1 MLVLPKHIT
10 RPARYLGIEPGRV
23 MKDAAAGD
31 VRFALCYPDVYEIG
45 MSYFGLF
52 LLYELLNN
60 IDGVW
65 CERCFAPWLDM
76 DEYLRRRDIPLST
89 LESHTPLRQMDAV
102 GFSLGYELNVTNVLN
117 MLSLS
122 HIPIRA
128 EEREDGPLVIGGGPL
143 MLNPTPFEGFFDLIV
158 VGEAEG
164 VLPEIV
170 SRLKALKGEPRAQ
183 IVSEI
188 AALAGVYSPSGKK
201 PVKRLYIEDLNTSP
215 HPVRQPVPIVGAVHN
230 RLNIEISRGCGNGCR
245 FCVAGYGYRPYR
257 EREPQKVAEIID
269 RAVME
274 TGFEEITLLSLS
286 AGDYSCLPSLI
297 DYVRR
302 RHRNLSVSLPSL
314 KIGSITEEEINLLGS
329 GARGGFTFALETSTA
344 GLRDRLNKD
353 IEIESA
359 SEPPSPLEEV
369 RMEKSQALFH
379 DRFPLGAGGGPFRH
393 PGVDQ
398 ALRETRDRSQPL
410 CLPLY
415 PEAPYAFS
423 VAPHGR
429 GRAAP

>member
-1 MLVLPKHIT
+1 MLVLPKNIT

-23 MKDAAAGD
+23 MKDARPGV
-31 VRFALCYPDVYEIG
+31 VRFALCYPDIYEIG
-45 MSYFGLF
+45 MSYLGFF
-52 LLYELLNN
+52 LLYELLNS

-76 DEYLRRRDIPLST
+76 DEYLRSAGYPLFT
-89 LESHTPLRQMDAV
+89 LESHTPLGQMDAV

-122 HIPIRA
+122 RIPIRA
-128 EEREDGPLVIGGGPL
+128 DEREDGPLVIGGGPL
-143 MLNPTPFEGFFDLIV
+143 MLNPTPFERFFDLIV

-170 SRLKALKGEPRAQ
+170 SRLKALKGQPRAQ

-188 AALAGVYSPSGKK
+188 ASLDGVYAPSAKK
-201 PVKRLYIEDLNTSP
+201 PVKRLYIADLNSSP
-215 HPVRQPVPIVGAVHN
+215 HPVNPPIPIVGAVHN

-257 EREPQKVAEIID
+257 ERDPLAVAEIID
-269 RAVME
+269 RAVRQ

-302 RHRNLSVSLPSL
+302 STPQPFRLPSL
-314 KIGSITEEEINLLGS
+314 AQDREHHGRGDQPARQRRQGRFHLRPRDLDRGAS
-329 GARGGFTFALETSTA
+329 GQAEQGY
-344 GLRDRLNKD
+344 RDRAALP
-353 IEIESA
+353 
-359 SEPPSPLEEV
+359 PPSPPEEARV
-369 RMEKSQALFH
+369 EKGEALFH
-379 DRFPLGAGGGPFRH
+379 DRLPLGAGGGPFS
-393 PGVDQ
+393 PSG
-398 ALRETRDRSQPL
+398 S
-410 CLPLY
+410 
-415 PEAPYAFS
+415 
-423 VAPHGR
+423 
-429 GRAAP
+429 

>member
-1 MLVLPKHIT
+1 MFVLPKNIA

-23 MKDAAAGD
+23 MKEVSACD

-52 LLYELLNN
+52 LLYEVLNN

-76 DEYLRRRDIPLST
+76 DEYLKSAGLPLFT
-89 LESHTPLRQMDAV
+89 LESHTPLGQMDAV

-117 MLSLS
+117 MLSLGR
-122 HIPIRA
+122 IPIRA
-128 EEREDGPLVIGGGPL
+128 DEREKGPLVIGGGPL
-143 MLNPTPFEGFFDLIV
+143 MLNPTPFEQFFDLIV
-158 VGEAEG
+158 VGEAED
-164 VLPEIV
+164 VLREIA
-170 SRLKALKGEPRAQ
+170 SRLKALKGLPRAQ
-183 IVSEI
+183 IISEI
-188 AALAGVYSPSGKK
+188 ASLEGVYSPSAKK
-201 PVKRLYIEDLNTSP
+201 PVKRLYIADLNASP
-215 HPVRQPVPIVGAVHN
+215 HPVKPPIPIVGAVHN

-257 EREPQKVAEIID
+257 ERDPLGVAEIID
-269 RAVME
+269 RAVRQ

-329 GARGGFTFALETSTA
+329 GARGGFTFALETSTVE
-344 GLRDRLNKD
+344 LRDRLN
-353 IEIESA
+353 
-359 SEPPSPLEEV
+359 
-369 RMEKSQALFH
+369 
-379 DRFPLGAGGGPFRH
+379 
-393 PGVDQ
+393 
-398 ALRETRDRSQPL
+398 
-410 CLPLY
+410 
-415 PEAPYAFS
+415 
-423 VAPHGR
+423 
-429 GRAAP
+429 